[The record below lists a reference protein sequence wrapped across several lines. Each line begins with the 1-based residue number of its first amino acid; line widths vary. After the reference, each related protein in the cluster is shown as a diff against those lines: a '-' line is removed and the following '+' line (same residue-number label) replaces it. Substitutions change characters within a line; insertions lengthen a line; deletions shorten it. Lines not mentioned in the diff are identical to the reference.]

1 MRRRI
6 LLLVT
11 GITVLVVL
19 AFAIPIALLVR
30 SAVEQRGERSI
41 RDEAAAI
48 ADFLRAGEPSE
59 AAISSYLAGLTQ
71 TADRSASVT
80 TPRQS
85 VLGTPPPHGQPPG
98 SPPPPHSG
106 EPDDH
111 GSSGGG
117 GPSHDDPQVYSVP
130 GGKVAEVAVP
140 GDGGMYQVQ
149 VFASDSAL
157 NDGASQWYALL
168 AAGSVGLLLIGII
181 GGELVTRRIVRPL
194 THTAQTAHQLSSG
207 DVTARA
213 PTSGPREVAEVG
225 TALNQLAD
233 RIDQLIAEERET
245 VADLSHR
252 MRTPLTAL
260 RLDAEALRSPDEA
273 ARIGA
278 HVTALERTLTA
289 IIRAARRPQREG
301 RFPSA
306 EATAVVGDRITFW
319 SALADEQER
328 TWSVSLPQAPVFVRA
343 APEDLAA
350 AVDALLE
357 NVIAHTP
364 EGTPFE
370 VSLSTAD
377 GAAVLVVAD
386 AGPGLPDGAGTR
398 GRSDRG
404 SSGLGLDIARRCAE
418 ASGGSMRVGRS
429 AAGGAAVTL
438 DLRTVSPNPPQQPP
452 TPA

>member
-6 LLLVT
+6 LLLVA
-11 GITVLVVL
+11 GITALVVL

-30 SAVEQRGERSI
+30 SAVEQRSERSI
-41 RDEAAAI
+41 RDEATGIAA
-48 ADFLRAGEPSE
+48 FLRAGHPSE
-59 AAISSYLAGLTQ
+59 TAISSYLAGLTQ

-80 TPRQS
+80 TPRHR
-85 VLGTPPPHGQPPG
+85 VLGTAPPHRTQPPG
-98 SPPPPHSG
+98 PPPPNSG

-111 GSSGGG
+111 SQGGG
-117 GPSHDDPQVYSVP
+117 GPSHEDPQVYSVP
-130 GGKVAEVAVP
+130 GGKVAEVSVP
-140 GDGGMYQVQ
+140 SDNGAYQVQ
-149 VFASDSAL
+149 VFASNSAL
-157 NDGASQWYALL
+157 NEGAGQWYALL

-194 THTAQTAHQLSSG
+194 TRTAETAHRLSSG

-213 PTSGPREVAEVG
+213 PTSGPREIAEVG

-273 ARIGA
+273 TRIGA

-301 RFPSA
+301 RLPSA
-306 EATAVVGDRITFW
+306 DATAVVADRVAFW

-328 TWSVSLPQAPVFVRA
+328 ARSVSLPKTPVFVRA
-343 APEDLAA
+343 SPEDLAA

-370 VSLSTAD
+370 VSLSTVD

-386 AGPGLPDGAGTR
+386 AGPGLPDGAGVR

-404 SSGLGLDIARRCAE
+404 SSGLGLDIARRCAD
-418 ASGGSMRVGRS
+418 ASGGSMRVGR
-429 AAGGAAVTL
+429 AEAGGTSVVL
-438 DLRTVSPNPPQQPP
+438 ELRTVSPYPPQQSPK
-452 TPA
+452 TA